1 MCVNV
6 RAPGMGLQHMSAG
19 VEGCAIEGSRV
30 HTGRGVQQQRAP
42 NERKSQRGKEVVAPC
57 RILYALLATLAAFQG
72 CLPAAAL
79 TYSGVPR
86 PAPFERREERRR
98 LALITIFGGLQ
109 ENVKERGIRVVQC
122 IAEEAVMW
130 CAAALARRDRACR
143 AVPWCPALARR
154 WAQLP
159 PPPASRLP

>member
-1 MCVNV
+1 M
-6 RAPGMGLQHMSAG
+6 
-19 VEGCAIEGSRV
+19 
-30 HTGRGVQQQRAP
+30 
-42 NERKSQRGKEVVAPC
+42 VAPC

-98 LALITIFGGLQ
+98 LALIKIFLVGCLQ

-122 IAEEAVMW
+122 MRGRSGDVVCCSVGQAGQGVQGRTLVPSVGTAMGTAATTTGESTAVR
-130 CAAALARRDRACR
+130 AYIYIQLLKKPLRR
-143 AVPWCPALARR
+143 LK
-154 WAQLP
+154 LP
-159 PPPASRLP
+159 QVGRVIEK